1 MAAVIA
7 PVTDEEHEE
16 LARLVLRAF
25 SSSLFHQRIFGKADP
40 ATHVQFL
47 AAQGRSALQD
57 PHCEMAKATRDGK
70 IVGFVSWITP
80 KDANAHA
87 QQKAAEDTSTSSQG
101 SRYPPGSNVELAR
114 ELLEVPEEEI
124 LEPHFR
130 EAHLSPASRCP
141 FAILALICL
150 LFTGI
155 GKLAVDPEAQ
165 GARVGSALLRHV
177 CGQADEQ
184 GVAVYLRASAGTCN
198 IQVVQSEAVADA
210 LFVYRSLVFV
220 PALWLPSAWRAS
232 SRCF

>member
-7 PVTDEEHEE
+7 PVTDEEHQE

-25 SSSLFHQRIFGKADP
+25 SSSLFHQRIFGKVDP
-40 ATHVQFL
+40 ATHIQFL
-47 AAQGRSALQD
+47 AAQSRSALQD

-70 IVGFVSWITP
+70 IVGFVRVITP

-87 QQKAAEDTSTSSQG
+87 QQKAGEDTSTLSQD
-101 SRYPPGSNVELAR
+101 SLYPPGSNVELAK
-114 ELLEVPEEEI
+114 ELLEVPEKEI

-130 EAHLSPASRCP
+130 EASISPAPRCP

-155 GKLAVDPEAQ
+155 GKLAVDPGAQ

-198 IQVVQSEAVADA
+198 QWAVRPRNCTDT
-210 LFVYRSLVFV
+210 LHLYRSLVFV
-220 PALWLPSAWRAS
+220 PTLRVPSAW
-232 SRCF
+232 